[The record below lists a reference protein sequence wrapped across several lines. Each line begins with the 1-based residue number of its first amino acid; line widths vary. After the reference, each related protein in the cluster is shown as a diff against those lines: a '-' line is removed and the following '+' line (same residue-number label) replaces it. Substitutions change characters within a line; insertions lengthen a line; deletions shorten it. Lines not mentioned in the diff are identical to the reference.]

1 MPHSQ
6 EIDANDVLQVRG
18 LNVTFSQQQQAF
30 SAVRDL
36 SFTLRRGETL
46 AIVGESGSG
55 KSVTSLALMRLL
67 DRAVSEVR
75 SDALLLRRRNRQV
88 IELSEQSDADMRGVR
103 GADMAMIFQEP
114 MTSLNPVFTIGE
126 QIAES
131 IRLHQGLK
139 HDEALREAKKM
150 LDQVRIPEAEAML
163 SRFPHQLSGGMR
175 QRVMIAMA
183 LSCRP
188 AVLIADEPTTA
199 LDVTI
204 QAQILQLIAV
214 LQKEMAMGVIFI
226 THDMGVVAD
235 IADRVLVMYRGE
247 AVETGSVEEI
257 FRAPQHPYTQALLAA
272 VPRLGAMRGTS
283 LPRRFPL
290 LNQSPSP
297 EEQNTV
303 VAGEPILKV
312 RDLVARFPLRSG
324 ILNRIT
330 REVHA
335 VEKVSFDLW
344 PGETLSLVG
353 ESGCGKSTTGRAL
366 LRLVETQ
373 GGSITFNGQ
382 RIDTLT
388 GGKLQALRRDI
399 QFIFQD
405 PYASLDPRQTVG
417 YSIMEPLRV
426 HRLLEGDAA
435 RERVAWLLERV
446 GLEPEH
452 AWRYPHEFSGG
463 QRQRIGIARALIL
476 NPDFIIADEP
486 ISALDVSIQAQIIN
500 LFSDLR
506 DDHGVTFLF
515 ISHDLGVV
523 EHLCDDVAVMYLGQ
537 LVETAGR
544 DALFSRPLH
553 PYTQALLAAVPTL
566 DPDSEPL
573 AVVQG
578 EIPDPSRPPAGC
590 RFSSR
595 CPQASDRCRREIPL
609 LREVADGHR
618 VACHAV

>member
-290 LNQSPSP
+290 LNQSL
-297 EEQNTV
+297 Q
-303 VAGEPILKV
+303 
-312 RDLVARFPLRSG
+312 RS
-324 ILNRIT
+324 
-330 REVHA
+330 
-335 VEKVSFDLW
+335 
-344 PGETLSLVG
+344 
-353 ESGCGKSTTGRAL
+353 
-366 LRLVETQ
+366 
-373 GGSITFNGQ
+373 
-382 RIDTLT
+382 
-388 GGKLQALRRDI
+388 
-399 QFIFQD
+399 
-405 PYASLDPRQTVG
+405 
-417 YSIMEPLRV
+417 
-426 HRLLEGDAA
+426 
-435 RERVAWLLERV
+435 
-446 GLEPEH
+446 
-452 AWRYPHEFSGG
+452 
-463 QRQRIGIARALIL
+463 
-476 NPDFIIADEP
+476 AD
-486 ISALDVSIQAQIIN
+486 
-500 LFSDLR
+500 
-506 DDHGVTFLF
+506 
-515 ISHDLGVV
+515 
-523 EHLCDDVAVMYLGQ
+523 
-537 LVETAGR
+537 
-544 DALFSRPLH
+544 
-553 PYTQALLAAVPTL
+553 
-566 DPDSEPL
+566 
-573 AVVQG
+573 
-578 EIPDPSRPPAGC
+578 
-590 RFSSR
+590 
-595 CPQASDRCRREIPL
+595 
-609 LREVADGHR
+609 
-618 VACHAV
+618 